1 VHNTQPWRF
10 TRQGNVLTMHLDRG
24 RQLTVLDPAGRQL
37 VISCGCALFNAR
49 VSAASDGFNAFVE
62 RFPDSPTSD
71 VFARMSVTAIA
82 ETDERAGIAPLDGAI
97 FSRRTN
103 RRPFYQDPVPPD
115 VVKQLT
121 VAAAEEGAV
130 LMEIIK
136 ADHRTAIAQ
145 LAQRA
150 DGVQNANRA
159 YRAELRDWITADPGR
174 LDGVAVEA
182 VPRVDGQSEDEVPI
196 RDFDSFG
203 LGQLPA
209 GTHSSSQQCLLLLGT
224 YSDSP
229 EAWVRAGEALEHIL
243 LEIAARGFAA
253 SPLTQII
260 EVPQTREA
268 LRTELGL
275 TMYPHVLLRVGRATS
290 SPASRRRLLSEVF
303 TEQP

>member
-1 VHNTQPWRF
+1 
-10 TRQGNVLTMHLDRG
+10 M
-24 RQLTVLDPAGRQL
+24 A
-37 VISCGCALFNAR
+37 
-49 VSAASDGFNAFVE
+49 AASG
-62 RFPDSPTSD
+62 
-71 VFARMSVTAIA
+71 
-82 ETDERAGIAPLDGAI
+82 
-97 FSRRTN
+97 RRT
-103 RRPFYQDPVPPD
+103 D
-115 VVKQLT
+115 
-121 VAAAEEGAV
+121 
-130 LMEIIK
+130 
-136 ADHRTAIAQ
+136 
-145 LAQRA
+145 
-150 DGVQNANRA
+150 
-159 YRAELRDWITADPGR
+159 
-174 LDGVAVEA
+174 VEA
-182 VPRVDGQSEDEVPI
+182 IKLNPGVGRVICSLDGQSEDEVPI

-224 YSDSP
+224 YSDSL